1 MTDTEPADMA
11 FVPLDRDQA
20 AWLRTRGEEP
30 SQVLLALLKTAMGRA
45 AETAQAAGG
54 KRSARGLFVVLDAN
68 EAEWLRA
75 HGDDPAQALLAVL
88 HAEIRRE
95 TIKKAV
101 AEEHYVRSLIRKH
114 AGNLERQREKQLPPP
129 PKDYSIGSKLER
141 QAERELLPS
150 LERSADERIRAAVR
164 RYRFRFGIKADGTHT
179 NKLREGT
186 PALQRMRE
194 QRPGGWR

>member
-1 MTDTEPADMA
+1 MRETEPADMA
-11 FVPLDRDQA
+11 FVPLDREQA
-20 AWLRTRGEEP
+20 AWLNSRGDEP
-30 SQVLLALLKTAMGRA
+30 SHVLLALLKGAMGRMP
-45 AETAQAAGG
+45 ETAPAAVD
-54 KRSARGLFVVLDAN
+54 KRFGHGLFVTLDAN

-88 HAEIRRE
+88 RAEIRRE
-95 TIKKAV
+95 TLKKAV
-101 AEEHYVRSLIRKH
+101 AEEHYVRSLLRKH
-114 AGNLERQREKQLPPP
+114 AGNLERRREKQLPPP
-129 PKDYSIGSKLER
+129 PIDYSIKTKLER

-179 NKLREGT
+179 NTLREGT

>member
-75 HGDDPAQALLAVL
+75 HGDDPSQALLAVL

-95 TIKKAV
+95 TLKKAV

-129 PKDYSIGSKLER
+129 PVDYSIKTKLER

-150 LERSADERIRAAVR
+150 LERSTDERMRAAVR

-179 NKLREGT
+179 NTLREGT